1 MITVKNIKKSYG
13 AEGSKFYALRGVSC
27 EFEAGERCA
36 IVGSSGSGKS
46 TLLNCISGLESIDE
60 GEIIINGTEIH
71 RLGKEQLRRF
81 RRDNLGFVFQFYNLL
96 PNLCVR
102 DNIRVGEKLS
112 DNPMDYGELVRFLD
126 LERCENQYPQEL
138 SGGQQQRVS
147 IARALIKNSPI
158 LLCDEPTG
166 ALDSVTSKE
175 ILRLLESINQKYGTT
190 IIMVT
195 HNTAIPKMMDT
206 TIVMKDGMIA
216 DIKKNPHPAAAAE
229 LTDL

>member
-1 MITVKNIKKSYG
+1 MITARDIKKSYG
-13 AEGSKFYALRGVSC
+13 AGSSKHLVIKGVSC
-27 EFEAGERCA
+27 EFEAGETCA

-46 TLLNCISGLESIDE
+46 TLINCIGGLENIDD
-60 GEIIINGTEIH
+60 GEIIINGTRINE
-71 RLGKEQLRRF
+71 LGKEQLRQF

-112 DNPMDYGELVRFLD
+112 KNPMDYGELVKFLG
-126 LERCENQYPQEL
+126 LERCEKSYPPEL

-175 ILRLLESINQKYGTT
+175 ILKLLESINKKYGTT

-206 TIVMKDGMIA
+206 TIVMRDGMIRE
-216 DIKKNPHPAAAAE
+216 IKKNPNPVPAEE
-229 LTDL
+229 LDDL

>member
-1 MITVKNIKKSYG
+1 MITVRDIKKSYG
-13 AEGSKFYALRGVSC
+13 TDSSKNLVLKGVSC
-27 EFEAGERCA
+27 EFESGEKCA

-46 TLLNCISGLESIDE
+46 TLINCIGGLENIDD
-60 GEIIINGTEIH
+60 GEIIINGIKINK
-71 RLGKEQLRRF
+71 LGNEQLRRF

-112 DNPMDYGELVRFLD
+112 KNPMDYGELLRFLD
-126 LERCENQYPQEL
+126 LERCEYQYPSEL

-175 ILRLLESINQKYGTT
+175 ILKLLETINKKYGTT

-195 HNTAIPKMMDT
+195 HNSAIPRMMDT
-206 TIVMKDGMIA
+206 TIMMKDGMIV
-216 DIKKNPHPAAAAE
+216 DIKKNQNPVSAEE

>member
-1 MITVKNIKKSYG
+1 MI
-13 AEGSKFYALRGVSC
+13 
-27 EFEAGERCA
+27 
-36 IVGSSGSGKS
+36 
-46 TLLNCISGLESIDE
+46 D
-60 GEIIINGTEIH
+60 
-71 RLGKEQLRRF
+71 
-81 RRDNLGFVFQFYNLL
+81 
-96 PNLCVR
+96 
-102 DNIRVGEKLS
+102 
-112 DNPMDYGELVRFLD
+112 
-126 LERCENQYPQEL
+126 L
-138 SGGQQQRVS
+138 SGGQQQRVA